1 MHPPRLTGAPGP
13 APPRRG
19 GAGPRRIIGP
29 VTGPDDD
36 PRRERIATF
45 DAGGRRTGTAERGEV
60 YDRSLWHATTAV
72 ALRSTDRERVYV
84 HRRTDTKL
92 VMPGL
97 WDCWAGGVLDAG
109 ETPAEGAAREL
120 AEELGITGVALEE
133 LFTVAFDA
141 GALGIDTGPG
151 SGPAGLRAHVHA
163 YQAFCDGPVVHQ
175 PSEVAE
181 GAWWTLDELRAG
193 LADPARRW
201 VPDGA
206 WVARRWLSPPIG

>member
-60 YDRSLWHATTAV
+60 YDHSLVHATTAV

-97 WDCWAGGVLDAG
+97 WDCWAGGVLG
-109 ETPAEGAAREL
+109 EGERPDDGAAREL
-120 AEELGITGVALEE
+120 AEELGVDGVDLEP
-133 LFTVAFDA
+133 LFVLRFDA
-141 GALGIDTGPG
+141 AALGVDTGPG
-151 SGPAGLRAHVHA
+151 SGPHGLRAHVHA
-163 YQAFCDGPVVHQ
+163 YQAFSDGPVTHQ

-181 GAWWTLDELRAG
+181 GGWWTAAELRAR
-193 LADPARRW
+193 LDSPAWPW
-201 VPDGA
+201 VPDGH
-206 WVARRWLSPPIG
+206 WVTHRWLAGDVG